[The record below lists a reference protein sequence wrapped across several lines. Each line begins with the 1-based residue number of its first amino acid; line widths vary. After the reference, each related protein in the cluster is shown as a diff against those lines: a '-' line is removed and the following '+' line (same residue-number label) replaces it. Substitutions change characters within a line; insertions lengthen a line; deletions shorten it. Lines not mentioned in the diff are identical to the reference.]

1 MTIAEPIWWG
11 YVKYE
16 LYNGIPVMTGFRK
29 GTPKRIK
36 DAYYEDQNMYERARE
51 EGIIL

>member
-16 LYNGIPVMTGFRK
+16 LYNGILVMTGFRK
-29 GTPKRIK
+29 GTPKEIK
-36 DAYYEDQNMYERARE
+36 DEIGRASCRERV
-51 EGIIL
+51 